1 MSRIRQALLHGH
13 PALRFALVGASGF
26 IVDTT
31 VLILLFEVAA
41 VELLLARSLAFVVAA
56 SSNWLL
62 NRHYTFADACRAG
75 RKSTQWLRF
84 LGSAILS
91 AIPNL
96 GIFYLLMRILPEE
109 LPAII
114 FAMCCG
120 ILVGYACNY
129 QLAKLWVFK
138 TVEH

>member
-1 MSRIRQALLHGH
+1 MTRQHLLHGH

-26 IVDTT
+26 IVDTS

-41 VELLLARSLAFVVAA
+41 VDLLPARAIAFVIAA
-56 SSNWLL
+56 SSNWIL
-62 NRHYTFADACRAG
+62 NRIFTFADACRAG
-75 RKSTQWLRF
+75 RKSAQWLRF

-96 GIFYLLMRILPEE
+96 GIFYLLMRILPEV
-109 LPAII
+109 LPAIL

-120 ILVGYACNY
+120 ILAGYVCNY
-129 QLAKLWVFK
+129 QLAKHWVYRSF
-138 TVEH
+138 ER

>member
-1 MSRIRQALLHGH
+1 MIRERLLRAH

-26 IVDTT
+26 VVDTT

-41 VELLLARSLAFVVAA
+41 VELLLARSIAFVAAA
-56 SSNWLL
+56 SSNWIL
-62 NRHYTFADACRAG
+62 NRHFTFADSCRAG

-96 GIFYLLMRILPEE
+96 GIFYLLMRFLPEE
-109 LPAII
+109 LPAIL

-120 ILVGYACNY
+120 ILAGYICNY
-129 QLAKLWVFK
+129 QLARLWVFK
-138 TVEH
+138 SD